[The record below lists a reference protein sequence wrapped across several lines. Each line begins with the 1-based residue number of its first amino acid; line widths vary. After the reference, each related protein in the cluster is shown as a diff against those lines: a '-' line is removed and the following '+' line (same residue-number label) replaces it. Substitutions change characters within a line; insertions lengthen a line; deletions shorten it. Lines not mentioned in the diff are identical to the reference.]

1 LHGEGL
7 SKLANRADTG
17 AQRAVYVRVNL
28 LQGALAFLRGEAP
41 DALSLFRKAERLLQE
56 LTITEDD
63 DDHIASLVALGVSSH
78 VARASLLACQ
88 KNVERAAA
96 HALERIGVEQ
106 RRREKRHREQETRQY
121 GRTAHGDPIDP
132 DAMQTL
138 ASLGYS
144 PPALVA
150 EALRRANNDV
160 EAAIGSLCDAETQEA
175 MQLAVLKVSSST
187 DGVTD
192 HVPADPSKVAMLCE
206 MGFAEKTAR
215 SALERAGN
223 DVAQAA
229 LALGQD
235 GGDAEAPE
243 AMEKRSAAD
252 AAAKSCTETSP
263 ATATGGP
270 ESAPAAVPKTP
281 KMTQEDHAIVAR
293 EGLREAVASS
303 ERAYEEGLH
312 LQTEAIA
319 LRFLLSQLE

>member
-1 LHGEGL
+1 M
-7 SKLANRADTG
+7 STRAATK
-17 AQRAVYVRVNL
+17 ASCVIRVVW
-28 LQGALAFLRGEAP
+28 Q
-41 DALSLFRKAERLLQE
+41 
-56 LTITEDD
+56 
-63 DDHIASLVALGVSSH
+63 
-78 VARASLLACQ
+78 LACQ

-187 DGVTD
+187 DGVRTATQVTDHVPAATQVTD